1 MRRRGNLRSS
11 SHAQESPVAITD
23 PDVDRY
29 LFDLVPERPGPVAEL
44 EKRLLDGRFPTVG
57 PVVGRLLH
65 QVTAMLGVRRALE
78 LGSGPGYAAWWIATA
93 LPEDGELVCTEWK
106 EEHAAAAAAFLAE
119 TGIGDRVR
127 FETGEALEVLERL
140 PGTFDLVFCDI
151 DKQDYPRALD
161 LVVPRL
167 NPGGVLMTDNVLWSG
182 DVARVEPERKDTALI
197 QEYNR
202 RAVEHP
208 ELVTTILPVRDGV
221 AVSWKRP

>member
-1 MRRRGNLRSS
+1 V
-11 SHAQESPVAITD
+11 PITD
-23 PDVDRY
+23 PDVERY
-29 LFDLVPERPGPVAEL
+29 IFDLVPERPGPVAKL

-151 DKQDYPRALD
+151 DKQDYPRALE

-167 NPGGVLMTDNVLWSG
+167 NPGGVLVTDNVLWSG
-182 DVARVEPERKDTALI
+182 GRGTGRAGPEGHGAHPGVQPPRGGAPGARHDDPAGSRRCGGLVEEAM
-197 QEYNR
+197 N
-202 RAVEHP
+202 HP
-208 ELVTTILPVRDGV
+208 G
-221 AVSWKRP
+221 SSSSSS